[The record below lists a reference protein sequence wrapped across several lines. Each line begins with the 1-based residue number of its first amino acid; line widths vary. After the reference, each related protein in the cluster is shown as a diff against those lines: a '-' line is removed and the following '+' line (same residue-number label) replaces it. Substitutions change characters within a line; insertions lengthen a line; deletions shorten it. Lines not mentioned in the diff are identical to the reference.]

1 MVGAPRAA
9 RSRAAARVHSR
20 RHSPDII
27 SGSGAVC
34 RKHLSPQTT
43 APLALCWQIAMF
55 TAECCTASPLMH
67 IIPAYAL
74 LADALVH
81 HCGRSCTFLC
91 TQLLAQLSWR
101 TTGRA
106 LLGLSGIARQL
117 HGLYSTNTATRYG
130 GLQKNSVACEL
141 CICESGISTRSLR
154 CARLVPSPFSTV
166 ALPVCTT
173 LSRTAR
179 VVNLP
184 IVRSTQVH
192 QHIACSVD
200 SPRFLQSNIIGIF
213 PMFTLLV
220 HRKQTCMLQLSA
232 C

>member
-20 RHSPDII
+20 RHSPDIT
-27 SGSGAVC
+27 SCSGAVC
-34 RKHLSPQTT
+34 RKHLTPQTT
-43 APLALCWQIAMF
+43 APLALCWQLAMF

-67 IIPAYAL
+67 ILPAYAL

-81 HCGRSCTFLC
+81 HCCRPCTFLC
-91 TQLLAQLSWR
+91 TQLHHPS
-101 TTGRA
+101 
-106 LLGLSGIARQL
+106 SM

-130 GLQKNSVACEL
+130 GLQKNAVACEL

-166 ALPVCTT
+166 ALPVCAT

-220 HRKQTCMLQLSA
+220 HRKQTCMLRLSA